1 LLLLG
6 RGGILTQNRS
16 NAVALSEKY
25 MIIDT
30 HLDVPYRLKKRQQDI
45 SRRTRE
51 GDFDYT
57 RAKRGGLDAAFMVVY
72 VPAKYEEKGGARLF
86 ADETTDMIEGW
97 AHKWP
102 DKFILARSPEDLRA
116 QFGQGRVSI
125 VIAMENGSPIEGDLA
140 NIKHFYNRG
149 VRYITLVHAKSNHIS
164 DSSFDPE
171 RKWNGLSPFGRE
183 VVAEMNRLGMMI
195 DVSHASDEAFYQILE
210 LSEAPVVATHSAC
223 RYFTPGWERN
233 MNDEMIRLLANKGGT
248 IQIPFGSGFINRR
261 ASLKSARR
269 KKHVLEHFRTADL
282 NPDEQEVYADQ
293 YVLANPLPEAGI
305 SDVVANIEHAVNLV
319 GIDHVGLGSDFDGV
333 SGELA
338 TGLKDVSRYPNL
350 INELLKTGY
359 TEEDVKKICA
369 ENILRVW
376 SAVLEA
382 ASSGGANHT
391 AQ

>member
-1 LLLLG
+1 MG
-6 RGGILTQNRS
+6 DSG
-16 NAVALSEKY
+16 KY
-25 MIIDT
+25 IIVDT
-30 HLDVPYRLKKRQQDI
+30 HQDVPYRLKKKMEDI
-45 SRRTRE
+45 SRRTEE
-51 GDFDYT
+51 GDFDYA
-57 RAKRGGLDAAFMVVY
+57 RAKQGGLGAAFMVVY
-72 VPAKYEEKGGARLF
+72 VPAKYEEKGGARRF
-86 ADETTDMIEGW
+86 ADETIDMIEGW

-149 VRYITLVHAKSNHIS
+149 VRYITLVHAKCNHIS

-183 VVAEMNRLGMMI
+183 AVAEMNRLGMMI

-233 MNDEMIRLLANKGGT
+233 MDDEMIRLLADKGGT
-248 IQIPFGSGFINRR
+248 IQIAFGSGFINRR
-261 ASLKSARR
+261 ASLKSAQR
-269 KKHVLEHFRTADL
+269 KKHILEHFKTADL

-293 YVLANPLPEAGI
+293 HVLANPLPEADI
-305 SDVVANIEHAVNLV
+305 SDVVANIDHAVNLV

-333 SGELA
+333 WGELP
-338 TGLKDVSRYPNL
+338 TGLRDVSCYPNL

-382 ASSGGANHT
+382 ASGDGGNHT

>member
-1 LLLLG
+1 
-6 RGGILTQNRS
+6 
-16 NAVALSEKY
+16 VLSENY

-30 HLDVPYRLKKRQQDI
+30 HLDVPYRLRKKPQDI

-51 GDFDYT
+51 GDFDYA
-57 RAKRGGLDAAFMVVY
+57 RAKQGGLDAAFMVVY
-72 VPAKYEEKGGARLF
+72 VPAKYEEKGGARIF
-86 ADETTDMIEGW
+86 ADETIDMIEGW

-102 DKFILARSPEDLRA
+102 DKFILARSPEDLRT

-125 VIAMENGSPIEGDLA
+125 VIAMENGSPIEGDVA

-149 VRYITLVHAKSNHIS
+149 VRYITLVHAQCNHIS

-183 VVAEMNRLGMMI
+183 VVAEMNGLGMMI

-233 MNDEMIRLLANKGGT
+233 MDDEMIRLLADKGGT
-248 IQIPFGSGFINRR
+248 IQIAFGSGFINKR

-269 KKHVLEHFRTADL
+269 KKHILEHFKTADL

-293 YVLANPLPEAGI
+293 YVLTNPLPEADI
-305 SDVVANIEHAVNLV
+305 CDVVANIDHAVNLV

-333 SGELA
+333 WGELA
-338 TGLKDVSRYPNL
+338 TGLKDVSCYPNL

-369 ENILRVW
+369 ENTLRVW
-376 SAVLEA
+376 SAVLDV
-382 ASSGGANHT
+382 ASSDGASHT

>member
-1 LLLLG
+1 M
-6 RGGILTQNRS
+6 
-16 NAVALSEKY
+16 VLSENY

-30 HLDVPYRLKKRQQDI
+30 HLDVPYRLRKKPQDI

-51 GDFDYT
+51 GDFDYA
-57 RAKRGGLDAAFMVVY
+57 RAKQGGLDAAFMVVY
-72 VPAKYEEKGGARLF
+72 VPAKYEEKGGARIF
-86 ADETTDMIEGW
+86 ADETIDMIEGW

-102 DKFILARSPEDLRA
+102 DKFILARSPEDLRT

-125 VIAMENGSPIEGDLA
+125 VIAMENGSPIEGDVA

-149 VRYITLVHAKSNHIS
+149 VRYITLVHAQCNHIS

-183 VVAEMNRLGMMI
+183 VVAEMNGLGMMI

-233 MNDEMIRLLANKGGT
+233 MDDEMIRLLADKGGT
-248 IQIPFGSGFINRR
+248 IQIAFGSGFINKR

-269 KKHVLEHFRTADL
+269 KKHILEHFKTADL

-293 YVLANPLPEAGI
+293 YVLTNPLPEADI
-305 SDVVANIEHAVNLV
+305 CDVVANIDHAVNLV

-333 SGELA
+333 WGELA
-338 TGLKDVSRYPNL
+338 TGLKDVSCYPNL

-369 ENILRVW
+369 ENTLRVW
-376 SAVLEA
+376 SAVLDV
-382 ASSGGANHT
+382 ASSDGASHT

>member
-1 LLLLG
+1 
-6 RGGILTQNRS
+6 
-16 NAVALSEKY
+16 VVLSENY

-30 HLDVPYRLKKRQQDI
+30 HLDVPYRLRKKPQDI

-51 GDFDYT
+51 GDFDYA
-57 RAKRGGLDAAFMVVY
+57 RAKQGGLDAAFMVVY
-72 VPAKYEEKGGARLF
+72 VPAKYEEKGGARIF
-86 ADETTDMIEGW
+86 ADETIDMIEGW

-102 DKFILARSPEDLRA
+102 DKFILARSPEDLRT

-125 VIAMENGSPIEGDLA
+125 VIAMENGSPIEGDVA

-149 VRYITLVHAKSNHIS
+149 VRYITLVHAQCNHIS

-183 VVAEMNRLGMMI
+183 VVAEMNGLGMMI

-233 MNDEMIRLLANKGGT
+233 MDDEMIRLLADKGGT
-248 IQIPFGSGFINRR
+248 IQIAFGSGFINKR

-269 KKHVLEHFRTADL
+269 KKHILEHFKTADL

-293 YVLANPLPEAGI
+293 YVLTNPLPEADI
-305 SDVVANIEHAVNLV
+305 CDVVANIDHAVNLV

-333 SGELA
+333 WGELA
-338 TGLKDVSRYPNL
+338 TGLKDVSCYPNL

-369 ENILRVW
+369 ENTLRVW
-376 SAVLEA
+376 SAVLDV
-382 ASSGGANHT
+382 ASSDGASHT